1 MASVKFL
8 LSVNIT
14 IDCMNDRVKARVI
27 KEEVYFF
34 QKDTSWLCMNGP
46 DSECGPKKIV
56 CASSC
61 VLQRAQC
68 YATPIHLRLT

>member
-1 MASVKFL
+1 MASIKFL

-34 QKDTSWLCMNGP
+34 QKRYFRLYMNGP
-46 DSECGPKKIV
+46 DSECGPKK
-56 CASSC
+56 SY
-61 VLQRAQC
+61 VLAVVYSRRLQW
-68 YATPIHLRLT
+68 YAIPIHLRLT